1 MATTKDVL
9 TLSLKKDDLFMSA
22 FPYRLLF
29 GIIDF
34 SKQLSIY
41 TGNAIYESAKN
52 INQTFMKS

>member
-1 MATTKDVL
+1 MSECSFNIFIKNLYIAI
-9 TLSLKKDDLFMSA
+9 LKLKLN
-22 FPYRLLF
+22 